1 MTLWF
6 RSYWD
11 EADLWFYFEVDG
23 DGWVSRQVEL
33 LGPAGTPITAASLEE
48 WQHAQV
54 MGRLSQYAGTYGS
67 TAEIPIQEWE
77 GYDPHPLTRTEFEAV
92 WTRARRHLEELR

>member
-11 EADLWFYFEVDG
+11 ESDLWFYFEVDG

-33 LGPAGTPITAASLEE
+33 LGPAGTPITAASREE
-48 WQHAQV
+48 WQH
-54 MGRLSQYAGTYGS
+54 AGTYGS

-77 GYDPHPLTRTEFEAV
+77 GHDPHPLTRTEFEAV